1 MAAEYGLSPAGVGAT
16 ALLDSTDEKM
26 LREHV
31 HMRVVIV
38 VSFFFITTIPATPA
52 EPVASGLEIGQ
63 RPGPYSALVS
73 VGPQRGQMH
82 CFICETADRP
92 AVIVFARK
100 TSDSLGRLVRGL
112 DQALLDRKAA
122 DLRAW
127 VTFLNDDQTA
137 YDAEVIRWG
146 RAQSVR
152 SVPLAVFENVA
163 GPPAYKL
170 NRDAEVTVIVYTKQ
184 KVVRNLAFRSGE
196 LTDARVA
203 EVLKSL
209 DDIAP
214 TASK

>member
-1 MAAEYGLSPAGVGAT
+1 
-16 ALLDSTDEKM
+16 
-26 LREHV
+26 
-31 HMRVVIV
+31 MRVVLIG
-38 VSFFFITTIPATPA
+38 FIFLIPTFPALPA
-52 EPVASGLEIGQ
+52 EPGVSGLTIGQ

-100 TSDSLGRLVRGL
+100 TSDSLAKLVRGL

-127 VTFLNDDQTA
+127 VTFLNDDQTG
-137 YDAEVIRWG
+137 YDAEVIRWA

-163 GPPAYKL
+163 GPPAYRL
-170 NRDAEVTVIVYTKQ
+170 SRDAEVTVIVYANQ
-184 KVVRNLAFRSGE
+184 KVVHNLAFRSGE
-196 LTDARVA
+196 LTDSRVA
-203 EVLKSL
+203 DVLKTL
-209 DDIAP
+209 DEIAP
-214 TASK
+214 TMSK